1 MIARIGYSQF
11 LADCESR
18 CRMIAGNHHDL
29 NSGPVANLDRML
41 GFRAKRVNQTD
52 QAQERQSL
60 NVGFIIGVAAFGG
73 HFANSQSQYAISL
86 FRQPQRFL
94 IDFLWVKRSTD
105 TISVPIAGAH
115 RRDCFGSAFHRDPN
129 FA

>member
-1 MIARIGYSQF
+1 MIACYH
-11 LADCESR
+11 D
-18 CRMIAGNHHDL
+18 DL
-29 NSGPVANLDRML
+29 NSGPVTNLDRML
-41 GFRAKRVNQTD
+41 SFRAKRINQTD
-52 QAQERQSL
+52 QAQERQPTD
-60 NVGFIIGVAAFGG
+60 VGFIIGVISFGRN
-73 HFANSQSQYAISL
+73 FANRQRQYAISL